1 MNQMVKTL
9 KGMRQTKNERTT
21 VPSIR
26 TTCFLARVLLLSKS
40 LTAEV
45 TGLAIRWRAIAA
57 YNTMRTSSGTRKNTE
72 MVMMK
77 KNVGQNVLTSVR
89 QAGTRESSRYSRN
102 SSYWAISRIGL
113 AVGQKHKYLGKIVPF

>member
-1 MNQMVKTL
+1 MNQMMKTL

-45 TGLAIRWRAIAA
+45 TGSAIRWRAIAA

-89 QAGTRESSRYSRN
+89 QAGTREPSTYS
-102 SSYWAISRIGL
+102 
-113 AVGQKHKYLGKIVPF
+113 